1 MNRSGNKFRTLSK
14 ERGNIIIL
22 VAPSGSGKST
32 MARKLLNDFDNI
44 RFSVSATTRPP
55 RAGEQDGVDYY
66 FLTREEFQTKI
77 EKGDFLEWEE
87 FYNGNRYGTL
97 RSDVEKQLHSG
108 YSVLLDIEVLGAS
121 NIKRIYKDEALAIFI
136 KPPSLEV
143 LRERL
148 IKRGTETEKTLKE
161 RLKRAKKESEYE
173 NSFDIVVVNDDLET
187 AYQEIHDAV
196 ADFIGISS

>member
-1 MNRSGNKFRTLSK
+1 MSK
-14 ERGNIIIL
+14 KRGNIIIL

-55 RAGEQDGVDYY
+55 RAGEQHGVDYY

-77 EKGDFLEWEE
+77 EKGEFLEWEE

-97 RSDVEKQLHSG
+97 RSDVEKQLDAG

-121 NIKRIYKDEALAIFI
+121 NIKKIYKDEALGIFI
-136 KPPSLEV
+136 KPPSLDV

-148 IKRGTETEKTLKE
+148 VKRGTETERMLKE
-161 RLKRAKKESEYE
+161 RLNRAKKELEYE
-173 NSFDIVVVNDDLET
+173 DRFDITVINDDLET
-187 AYQEIHDAV
+187 AYQKIHNAV